1 MRVEKVVND
10 TTKRILEI
18 WLPNNNNN
26 QTTMTL
32 LEMKKKH
39 TLLLQL
45 FVLFHQN
52 VKSLIKKI
60 TFPLVSFMRDGW
72 CL

>member
-1 MRVEKVVND
+1 
-10 TTKRILEI
+10 
-18 WLPNNNNN
+18 
-26 QTTMTL
+26 
-32 LEMKKKH
+32 MKKKH

-60 TFPLVSFMRDGW
+60 TFPLVSFMRDG
-72 CL
+72 